1 MPIVVEMQTLLPQV
15 VILTLILPVRIPKQ
29 EVILADLT
37 VADLTVADLTVA
49 DLTFRS
55 YNVRLD
61 WQLNY

>member
-1 MPIVVEMQTLLPQV
+1 VAMQTLLPEV
-15 VILTLILPVRIPKQ
+15 AMLVLIVPAWIPKQ

-55 YNVRLD
+55 Y
-61 WQLNY
+61 